1 MLTFIAGL
9 AILWGIVIFYSSLCK
24 MKKNDYK
31 SESPIGVSGY
41 IEFEFLIKLLNK
53 FPWRI
58 TKALTILIGCSFIT
72 FGTITLYT
80 LYKVS

>member
-9 AILWGIVIFYSSLCK
+9 TILWGVFIFYSSLFK

-31 SESPIGVSGY
+31 SQSPIGVSGY
-41 IEFEFLIKLLNK
+41 IEFEFLIKLLNR
-53 FPWRI
+53 FSWRI
-58 TKALTILIGCSFIT
+58 TKALTVLIGCSFIT
-72 FGTITLYT
+72 FGIITLYT

>member
-9 AILWGIVIFYSSLCK
+9 SLVWGIIIFYSSLFK

-41 IEFEFLIKLLNK
+41 IELEVLIKLWNR
-53 FPWRI
+53 FPMRI
-58 TKALTILIGCSFIT
+58 AKTLTILTGCSFIT
-72 FGTITLYT
+72 FGTLALYAI
-80 LYKVS
+80 YKVS